1 MSALLMRKM
10 IGGRL
15 EPVDEAGRDVLARVA
30 PGTVLRVEMKRPR
43 NLGHHRKFWALI
55 SLIYQNQTHYKSPEA
70 LCDVVKVLAGYAV
83 VTRGKGGREI
93 HIPKSISFSA
103 MDQTEFD
110 QFWDRVVKVVCEQII
125 PGLSRADLERELLD
139 LVA

>member
-1 MSALLMRKM
+1 MTTLLMRKM
-10 IGGRL
+10 IGGKL
-15 EPVDEAGRDVLARVA
+15 EPVDDAGRDMLGKVA

-43 NLGHHRKFWALI
+43 NLGHHRKFWALV
-55 SLIYQNQTHYKSPEA
+55 SLIYQNQTHYNSPEA
-70 LCDVVKVLAGYAV
+70 LCDVIKVLAGYCV

-93 HIPKSISFSA
+93 HIPKSISFAA

-110 QFWDRVVKVVCEQII
+110 QFWDRVVTVVCEQII
-125 PGLSRADLERELLD
+125 PGLSRKDLESELLD